1 LVIALGL
8 LGLGVVAVLT
18 VVLVALLATL
28 MKGEPAAPTVVMQP
42 SQGVVA
48 PADPKANPPSAPE
61 EPKPS
66 NARLKISSEP
76 TEAKVFADERFAGT
90 TPLELTRDAPKGEV
104 RLVLRLDG
112 YADEPM
118 DVAFDGDREVH
129 VSLRKNEAQAPP
141 EDPPKEQ
148 PKAEAKGDAAG
159 EKKEPVAETAPVAAV
174 EKKPAPVVEKKPAP
188 VAEKKPAPVAEKKPA
203 PVAEKKPE
211 PVAEKKPTPAPTEK
225 KPATPEK
232 KTTGK
237 APVDKW

>member
-1 LVIALGL
+1 MVIALGL

-28 MKGEPAAPTVVMQP
+28 MKGEPVAPTVVMQP

-48 PADPKANPPSAPE
+48 PAEPKANAPSVAE
-61 EPKPS
+61 EAKPS
-66 NARLKISSEP
+66 QARLKISSEP
-76 TEAKVFADERFAGT
+76 SEAKVFADERFAGT
-90 TPLELTRDAPKGEV
+90 TPLEITRDTPKGEV

-129 VSLRKNEAQAPP
+129 VSLRKNEEQVAQ

-148 PKAEAKGDAAG
+148 PKAEK
-159 EKKEPVAETAPVAAV
+159 TPVAAV
-174 EKKPAPVVEKKPAP
+174 EKKPTPAAEQKSAP
-188 VAEKKPAPVAEKKPA
+188 VAEKKPA
-203 PVAEKKPE
+203 